1 MMGDKRLNIG
11 VLISGRGSNLQAI
24 IEGIERGEVFARIS
38 VVISNEPD
46 AYGLKR
52 AEDYG
57 IPVEAINHRAYKT
70 RKDFESRLIGVLK
83 DHGVELVVL
92 AGFMRILTPY
102 FLEAFPM
109 RVVNI
114 HPALLPA
121 FPGEGVQEKAA
132 DYGVRFS
139 GCTVHFV
146 NEGVD
151 AGPIIAQAV
160 VPVFPTDTGEVLA
173 DRILKMEHQV
183 YPRVIH
189 WIATGRVRVEGR
201 RVFVRGAKM
210 NEKTAF
216 IEPSF

>member
-1 MMGDKRLNIG
+1 MDKRLNIG

-24 IEGIERGEVFARIS
+24 IDGIDRGEVAAQIS
-38 VVISNEPD
+38 VVISNKPD
-46 AYGLKR
+46 AYGLRR
-52 AEDYG
+52 AEAHGVPALVVD
-57 IPVEAINHRAYKT
+57 HRNYESRET
-70 RKDFESRLIGVLK
+70 FESLLIEILEE
-83 DHGVELVVL
+83 HGVELVVL
-92 AGFMRILTPY
+92 AGFMRVLTPT
-102 FLEAFPM
+102 FLKAFPM

-121 FPGEGVQEKAA
+121 FPGVGVQEKAA

-160 VPVFPTDTGEVLA
+160 VPVFPADTGEVLA

-183 YPRVIH
+183 FPKVIH
-189 WIATGRVRVEGR
+189 WIAEGRVHVEGR
-201 RVFVRGAKM
+201 RVFVDGAKVS
-210 NEKTAF
+210 EETAF
-216 IEPSF
+216 IEPFL